1 MEDQTPHVFGDTQIE
16 IEAASWISAVPADVF
31 QQLVD
36 GYAETSDDDPASPLA
51 GFLET
56 WIRIEQGKQSLLE
69 LLA

>member
-1 MEDQTPHVFGDTQIE
+1 MEDPIPHVFDDTEIE
-16 IEAASWISAVPADVF
+16 IDAASWIAAVPADLF
-31 QQLVD
+31 QQMVD
-36 GYAETSDDDPASPLA
+36 GYAETLDDDPASPLV